1 MTKFIPDCYWPEVDN
16 GSYVSHEAVCVL
28 NTNTA
33 SATVNLTFF
42 FEDRPKMEC
51 FSITVP
57 GERTTH
63 IRLDKLQN
71 ADGPAIPRG
80 VPYALMIESDLEVS
94 LQYTRVDTTQPEL
107 AITTTI
113 V

>member
-1 MTKFIPDCYWPEVDN
+1 MTKYIPDCYWPEVDH

-33 SATVNLTFF
+33 SATLHLTLF
-42 FEDRPKMEC
+42 FEDRPKIEG
-51 FSITVP
+51 FSVVVP
-57 GERTTH
+57 GERTMH
-63 IRLDKLQN
+63 IRMDKLK
-71 ADGPAIPRG
+71 GG
-80 VPYALMIESDLEVS
+80 VPYALMIESDLEVT

>member
-42 FEDRPKMEC
+42 FEDCPKMEG

-71 ADGPAIPRG
+71 TDGPAIPRG